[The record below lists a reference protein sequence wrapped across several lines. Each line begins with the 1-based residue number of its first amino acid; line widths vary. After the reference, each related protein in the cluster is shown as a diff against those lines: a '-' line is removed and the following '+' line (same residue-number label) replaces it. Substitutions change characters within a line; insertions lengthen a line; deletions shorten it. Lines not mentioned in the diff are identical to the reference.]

1 MIFSQI
7 IATGVTNVG
16 AVVIIRML
24 SIRFPNLLLGIIC
37 YLVQCVVIVAVVML
51 SDFVF
56 FKSHP
61 PKKAVVIYDL
71 RQGLEDL
78 TIILATVQI
87 LFSKESTEGVG
98 EESTELKYE
107 ERNKSAVG

>member
-1 MIFSQI
+1 M
-7 IATGVTNVG
+7 
-16 AVVIIRML
+16 
-24 SIRFPNLLLGIIC
+24 
-37 YLVQCVVIVAVVML
+37 
-51 SDFVF
+51 
-56 FKSHP
+56 
-61 PKKAVVIYDL
+61 IYDL
-71 RQGLEDL
+71 RQGLVNL